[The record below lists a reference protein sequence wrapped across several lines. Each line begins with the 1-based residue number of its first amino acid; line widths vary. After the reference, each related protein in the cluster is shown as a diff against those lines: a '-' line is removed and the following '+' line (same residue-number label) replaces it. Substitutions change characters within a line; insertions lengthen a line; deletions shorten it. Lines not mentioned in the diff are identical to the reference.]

1 MFSKKLLLVAA
12 MLAVVSGKPQ
22 GAEANEAELFGTVI
36 GAATGG
42 FIGSNIGSG
51 NGQLAATAA
60 GTLFGAMIG
69 HNVTQ
74 VGYYRPQRSY
84 HRSWNVAP
92 DPVYVAPKRHRKY
105 VTHNHRVIV
114 KHVYPERHYS
124 RSQSRKWKKRRNYW
138 HRYENR
144 QQRREDRCF
153 YRPSRCGWFN

>member
-1 MFSKKLLLVAA
+1 MFKKKLLIVAA

-22 GAEANEAELFGTVI
+22 GANANEAEWFGTVI

-60 GTLFGAMIG
+60 GTMLGAMIG
-69 HNVTQ
+69 NNVTR
-74 VGYYRPQRSY
+74 VGYYPQRNY
-84 HRSWNVAP
+84 YRFWNVAP
-92 DPVYVAPKRHRKY
+92 NPVHVTPKRHRKY

-114 KHVYPERHYS
+114 KHVYPKWHYK
-124 RSQSRKWKKRRNYW
+124 RSQLRKWKKRRNYW

-144 QQRREDRCF
+144 HQSLEDRCF